1 MFPPFP
7 TQEAYKLCIEIIQK
21 IKNGTVL
28 VKEIS
33 RQSEE
38 RKNQGVMLGVLV
50 CEDEEK
56 NKINLAALSGLG
68 KNLDYVPEISSDEKK
83 FFFVQPIVSPQKIA
97 ETLNKNDEEIHLL
110 TKKINSLK
118 EKQKNSSCNGE
129 DSAELSNLKKT
140 RSQLCNESLKKVY
153 DLYNFHCADKKIRS
167 LKEICK
173 IQNNGKLPP
182 TGTGECCEAKLLDF
196 AFSKNF
202 VPLSMAQIFVEKKFL
217 KSSVLEMPELSNPCD
232 ERCGLILPEMLG
244 LKILYRD
251 EDIIVVDK
259 QSGLLSVPGRG
270 PEKQDCVVNRVKRL
284 FPNCIEQPSVH
295 RLDME
300 TSGLLVLA
308 FTKDAHRNLC
318 RQFEEGI
325 VKKSYIALVDGILAK
340 KGIPAEGKNELYFR
354 LDINNRPHQIW
365 DSVYG
370 KKSITEWKILDV
382 ENYTS
387 PQKKIR
393 PVTRVLFLPQ
403 TGRTHQLRLASS
415 DPHGFNCP
423 IIGDTLYGHCDE
435 GERLMLHAQS
445 LSFIHPRTSEQM
457 NFFCKAPF

>member
-7 TQEAYKLCIEIIQK
+7 TNEAYKLCIEIIQK
-21 IKNGTVL
+21 IKNGTIL
-28 VKEIS
+28 IKEIS

-50 CEDEEK
+50 CEDQNK
-56 NKINLAALSGLG
+56 NKINLASLSGLG
-68 KNLDYVPEISSDEKK
+68 KNLEYNSEISTDEKK
-83 FFFVQPIVSPQKIA
+83 FIFVQAIVSPQKIT
-97 ETLNKNDEEIHLL
+97 ETLSENDCEIHLL

-118 EKQKNSSCNGE
+118 EKIKTDFSCTQNLQ
-129 DSAELSNLKKT
+129 ELESLKKN
-140 RSQLCNESLKKVY
+140 RSNLCNESLKKVY
-153 DLYNFHCADKKIRS
+153 DLYSFHCADKKIRS

-173 IQNNGKLPP
+173 NQNNGKFPP

-196 AFSKNF
+196 AFSKEF
-202 VPLSMAQIFVEKKFL
+202 TPLSMAQVFVEKKFL
-217 KSSVLEMPELSNPCD
+217 DSSVLEMPEISNPCD

-251 EDIIVVDK
+251 DDIIVVDK

-270 PEKQDCVVNRVKRL
+270 PLKSDCVVNRVKRL

-318 RQFEEGI
+318 RQFEEGKI
-325 VKKSYIALVDGILAK
+325 KKSYIALVDGILAK
-340 KGIPAEGKNELYFR
+340 KGIHSEGKNELYFR

-365 DSVYG
+365 DPVYG

-382 ENYTS
+382 ENYRS
-387 PQKKIR
+387 PQGKIR
-393 PVTRVLFLPQ
+393 AVTRVLFLPQ
-403 TGRTHQLRLASS
+403 TGRTHQLRLVSS
-415 DPHGFNCP
+415 DSHGFNCP
-423 IIGDTLYGHCDE
+423 IIGDTLYGHCDK

-445 LSFIHPRTSEQM
+445 LSFIHPTTLRQM
-457 NFFCKAPF
+457 DFFCEAPF